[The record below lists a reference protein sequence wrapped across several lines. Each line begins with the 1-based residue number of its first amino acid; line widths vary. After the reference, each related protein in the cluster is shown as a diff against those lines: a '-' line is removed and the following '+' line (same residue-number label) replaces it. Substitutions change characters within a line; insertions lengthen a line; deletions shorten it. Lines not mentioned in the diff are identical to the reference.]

1 MDEPF
6 PLMCAGCGEREIDD
20 DHPLYCDRCMVE
32 DPFRL
37 DEDWQEDRDEEA
49 LN

>member
-1 MDEPF
+1 MTDAF
-6 PLMCAGCGEREIDD
+6 PLMCAGCGEREISE
-20 DHPLYCDRCMVE
+20 DHPLYCDECERL

-49 LN
+49 YE